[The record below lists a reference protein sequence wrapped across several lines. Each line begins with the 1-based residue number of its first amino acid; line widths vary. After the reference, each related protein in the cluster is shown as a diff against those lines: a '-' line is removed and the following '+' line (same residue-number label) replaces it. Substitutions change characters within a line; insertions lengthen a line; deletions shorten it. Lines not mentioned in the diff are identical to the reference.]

1 MGGPSSGPPPA
12 SAVEKRIFYGWYI
25 IAASALGI
33 CFGHV
38 GITIYAFSVFTLPLA
53 HAFGWSRGAISFGM
67 TLAHTTATLT
77 APLIG
82 ILIDKRG
89 VRNPTLISTMLFGV
103 MLCLFYFLD
112 QDIWLFYVGMV
123 LLAGLGCGTTSVSY
137 VRLLVSWFERKK
149 GLALALGVSGAGLG
163 ALILPPLVSWIIGR
177 GGWRDA
183 FLVLGLINLL
193 VVAPVIYFVVRNSP
207 ADVNSYPDGVLPVE
221 RGEPTHPA
229 ITPSAITPSVV
240 TRSAMTHAAIDPY
253 SKTFRQCLR
262 DATFWKLAVATLL
275 LGLALNG
282 TVSQIIPLLVDRG
295 VARQSAGNLASL
307 LGLSVIIARLGTG
320 YLLDRFHA
328 PFVAAALLICPAA
341 GFLSL
346 AVAPSETVAALTLVS
361 FGIGLGL
368 EFDALGY
375 FCVQYFGHAA
385 LGRIYASL
393 FALFS
398 IAGAVG
404 SYLAGYSYDMFS
416 SYTALLWCGGI
427 ATFVAVIFTAALGDY
442 RTADLPSQA
451 L

>member
-1 MGGPSSGPPPA
+1 MSVTA
-12 SAVEKRIFYGWYI
+12 RKIFYGWYI

-38 GITIYAFSVFTLPLA
+38 GTTIYAFSVFTLPLA
-53 HAFGWSRGAISFGM
+53 HAFGWSRGGISFGM

-77 APLIG
+77 APLMG
-82 ILIDKRG
+82 ILIDRKG
-89 VRNPTLISTMLFGV
+89 VRNPTLISTILFGG

-112 QDIWLFYVGMV
+112 RDIWLFYGGMV
-123 LLAGLGCGTTSVSY
+123 LLAGLGCGTTSVNY

-163 ALILPPLVSWIIGR
+163 ALILPPLVSWIIAR

-183 FLVLGLINLL
+183 FLALGLINLFL
-193 VVAPVIYFVVRNSP
+193 VAPVIYFVVRNNP
-207 ADVNSYPDGVLPVE
+207 ADVNSYPDGVLPLE
-221 RGEPTHPA
+221 HGEPTQPPAAHSAPPHPA
-229 ITPSAITPSVV
+229 PAHPT
-240 TRSAMTHAAIDPY
+240 IDSH

-262 DATFWKLAVATLL
+262 NATFWKLAVATVL

-282 TVSQIIPLLVDRG
+282 TVSQIVPLLVDRG

-307 LGLSVIIARLGTG
+307 LGLAVIVARLGTG

-398 IAGAVG
+398 MAGAVG
-404 SYLAGYSYDMFS
+404 SYFAGYSYDVFS
-416 SYTALLWCGGI
+416 SYTALLLCGAA
-427 ATFVAVIFTAALGDY
+427 ATFIAVVFTAVLGEY
-442 RTADLPSQA
+442 PRVREIKASEPRA
-451 L
+451 A

>member
-1 MGGPSSGPPPA
+1 M
-12 SAVEKRIFYGWYI
+12 SATARKIFYGWYI

-33 CFGHV
+33 CFGHIGTTV
-38 GITIYAFSVFTLPLA
+38 YAFSVFTLPLA
-53 HAFGWSRGAISFGM
+53 HTFGWSRGAISFGM
-67 TLAHTTATLT
+67 TLAHTTATVA

-89 VRNPTLISTMLFGV
+89 VKIPTLVSTVLFGCI
-103 MLCLFYFLD
+103 LCLFYFLD
-112 QDIWLFYVGMV
+112 QNIWLFYVGMV
-123 LLAGLGCGTTSVSY
+123 LLAGLGSGTTSVSY
-137 VRLLVSWFERKK
+137 VRLLCSWFERKK

-163 ALILPPLVSWIIGR
+163 ALILPPLVTWIIGR

-183 FLVLGLINLL
+183 FVALGLINLL
-193 VVAPVIYFVVRNSP
+193 LVAPVIYFVVRNRP
-207 ADVNSYPDGVLPVE
+207 EEVNSYPDGVSPLADE
-221 RGEPTHPA
+221 EQTHPA
-229 ITPSAITPSVV
+229 ITHPATAHTAIAQPLSD
-240 TRSAMTHAAIDPY
+240 SH
-253 SKTFRQCLR
+253 SKTFRECLR
-262 DATFWKLAVATLL
+262 NATFWKLAIATLL

-282 TVSQIIPLLVDRG
+282 TVSQIVPLLVDRG

-307 LGLSVIIARLGTG
+307 LGLSVIIARLGSG

-328 PFVAAALLICPAA
+328 PFVAAALLFCPAV

-346 AVAPSETVAALTLVS
+346 AVAPSETVAAFTLVS

-375 FCVQYFGHAA
+375 LCVQYFGRAA

-404 SYLAGYSYDMFS
+404 SYLAGYSYDVFS
-416 SYTALLWCGGI
+416 SYTALLLCGAA
-427 ATFVAVIFTAALGDY
+427 ATFVAVIFTAVLGEY
-442 RTADLPSQA
+442 PRAREIKASEPRA
-451 L
+451 A